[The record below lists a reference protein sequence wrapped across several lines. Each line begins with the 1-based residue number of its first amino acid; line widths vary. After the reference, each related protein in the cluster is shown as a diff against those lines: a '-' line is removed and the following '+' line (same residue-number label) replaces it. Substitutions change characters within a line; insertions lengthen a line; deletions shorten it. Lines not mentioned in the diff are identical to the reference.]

1 MNILAGT
8 GTDSLRNRPYTHFS
22 ENHFSEFFAR
32 HFLELTTW
40 VHIELARQ
48 TSPNMETE
56 AELNDVVDLTMAPEV
71 TIHEAQLP
79 NMVVGRFLACGA
91 W

>member
-8 GTDSLRNRPYTHFS
+8 GTEPLRNRLCIHFS

-40 VHIELARQ
+40 AHIEMARQ
-48 TSPNMETE
+48 TSPTMETE
-56 AELNDVVDLTMAPEV
+56 AELNGVVDKSSTHVLPE
-71 TIHEAQLP
+71 
-79 NMVVGRFLACGA
+79 GA
-91 W
+91 TQCF